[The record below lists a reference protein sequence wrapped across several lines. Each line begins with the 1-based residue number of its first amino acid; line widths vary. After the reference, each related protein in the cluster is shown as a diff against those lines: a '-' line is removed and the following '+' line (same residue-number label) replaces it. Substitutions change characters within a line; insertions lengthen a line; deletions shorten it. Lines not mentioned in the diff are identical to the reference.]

1 MVGLYTAAANMR
13 SGGNLSSTFPRFL
26 KYPFN
31 SAQLSRHQPSSRFH
45 HNSITPSPIRT
56 NLSKRN
62 NQSLLY
68 LQPYSRNVLILNN
81 YSSDT
86 ANLKPIK
93 KLLVA
98 NRGEIAVRVF
108 RACTELDI
116 NTVAIYS
123 EQDQKQVHRLKAD
136 EAFLIGK
143 GLAPVQAYLN
153 IPEIVELAV
162 KNKVDAIHPGYGFLS
177 ERSEFAKACVEAGI
191 TFVGPSPEVVR
202 QMGDK
207 VEARKIAQLAGV
219 PCVPGT
225 DTPIASY
232 EEAAEFCKN
241 IDFPIM
247 LKAAFGGGG
256 RGMRIV
262 RSAEELEES
271 FNRASSEA
279 LAAFG
284 NGSMFIEKLIE
295 NPRHIEVQV
304 MGDKYGNVVHLL
316 ERDCSLQRRHQKL
329 IEVAPAVN
337 LDAMTLA
344 TMWSD
349 AVKIARS
356 VNYENAGTVEF
367 LYDQDT
373 QKHYFIEVNARLQV
387 EHTVTEEVTGVD
399 LVQTQIR
406 VAEGHSLDSL
416 NIFQNQIKAKGVAI
430 QCRITSEDPGKDF
443 QPDTGRIEMFRSGE
457 GMGIRLDSASA
468 FAGAVISPHYDSLL
482 MKVIAH
488 GRDHKSTIA
497 KMQRSLRE
505 FRIRGVKT
513 NIPFLLNVLEHPR
526 FQNASIDTKFIDTDS
541 ERLFK
546 FPKTKDRASKL
557 LKYLG
562 EVAVNGP
569 QNPGGTT
576 LKPSSVDPI
585 VPDVDTTKPVP
596 HGWRDILLATGPE
609 GFAKAVRD
617 HQGLLLMDTTF
628 RDAHQ
633 SLLATRV
640 RTIDLK
646 KIAPYVAYNM
656 PNLYSLENW
665 GGATYDVSMR
675 FLNECPW
682 ERLEQLRELIPNI
695 PFQMLLRGANGVGYT
710 SYADNVIYKFCE
722 LAYKSGLD
730 IFRVF
735 DSLNYLPSLL
745 LGIDAAGASGGVV
758 EATIC
763 YTGDVVNPRA
773 NKYNLDYYM
782 NLGEKLVQSG
792 AHVLTIKDM
801 SGVLKP
807 NGARLLVGAL
817 RKQFPH
823 IPIHIHTH
831 DTAGAGVASMLACAE
846 SGADVVDVAV
856 DSMSGMTSQ
865 PSMGA
870 IVASVDKT
878 PESTGL
884 DLDKVSEYSSYWEQA
899 RNLYAPFECAVTMKS
914 GNADVYQNEIPGGQ
928 YTNLQFQAFSL
939 GLASQFEKVKKV
951 YAEANL
957 LLGDLVKV
965 TPSSKMVGDLA
976 QFMVQNDLTVE
987 DVERQADEL
996 SFPKSVVE
1004 FMQGQL
1010 GQPLGGF
1017 PEPLR
1022 TKVLKGLP
1030 KVEQRPGEVLEP
1042 VNLEQVKKELAEMW
1056 EFEDDITNQDIMS
1069 YILYPKVTDTFKR
1082 NVDKYGPVS
1091 CLETR
1096 QFLVGPKIGE
1106 EFNVE
1111 IEHGKILSIKLLSIG
1126 ELDAALGQREV
1137 FFEMNGQLRSIIVK
1151 DTQAQASLSH
1161 HPKAREGVKGS
1172 IGAPMP
1178 GTVLDIKVTKGQEV
1192 KKNDPLAVLSA
1203 MKMEMVVSSPVDG
1216 VVKSIEAE
1224 PGMNLEGHDLLMEIE

>member
-1 MVGLYTAAANMR
+1 MIGFFSVAGGVKNGSFSPINRLLR
-13 SGGNLSSTFPRFL
+13 SSSSKHQCSR
-26 KYPFN
+26 FN
-31 SAQLSRHQPSSRFH
+31 SNLPT
-45 HNSITPSPIRT
+45 SIALR
-56 NLSKRN
+56 SKLANRN

-68 LQPYSRNVLILNN
+68 IEPYSRKVFILNN

-108 RACTELDI
+108 RACAELDI
-116 NTVAIYS
+116 KTVAIYS
-123 EQDQKQVHRLKAD
+123 QQDQKQVHRLKAD

-177 ERSEFAKACVEAGI
+177 ERSEFAKACVNAGI
-191 TFVGPSPEVVR
+191 TFVGPSPDTVAK
-202 QMGDK
+202 MGDK

-225 DTPIASY
+225 DTPLESF
-232 EEAAEFCKN
+232 EEAAEFCKT

-262 RSAEELEES
+262 RSMDELEES
-271 FNRASSEA
+271 FTRASSEA

-284 NGSMFIEKLIE
+284 NGSMFIEKLVG
-295 NPRHIEVQV
+295 NPRHIEIQV
-304 MGDKYGNVVHLL
+304 MGDKYGNIVHLL

-329 IEVAPAVN
+329 IEIAPAMN
-337 LDAMTLA
+337 LDPMTLS
-344 TMWSD
+344 TMWAD
-349 AVKIARS
+349 AVKIAKS

-387 EHTVTEEVTGVD
+387 EHTVTEEVTGID
-399 LVQTQIR
+399 LVQTQIK
-406 VAEGHSLDSL
+406 VSEGHSLDSL
-416 NIFQNQIKAKGVAI
+416 KINQNQIKAHGVAI

-443 QPDTGRIEMFRSGE
+443 QPDTGRIEIFRSGE

-468 FAGAVISPHYDSLL
+468 FAGAIISPHYDSLL

-488 GRDHKSTIA
+488 GRDHHATIA

-541 ERLFK
+541 ARLFK
-546 FPKTKDRASKL
+546 FPKSKDRASKL

-562 EVAVNGP
+562 DVAVNGT
-569 QNPGGTT
+569 QNPGGTS
-576 LKPSSVDPI
+576 LKPSEVDPI
-585 VPDVDTTKPVP
+585 IPHVDSSHQIPQ
-596 HGWRDILLATGPE
+596 GWRDVLLAKGPE
-609 GFAKAVRD
+609 GFAKQVRE
-617 HQGLLLMDTTF
+617 HEGLLLMDTTF

-640 RTIDLK
+640 RTVDLK
-646 KIAPYVAYNM
+646 KIAPYVAHNFA
-656 PNLYSLENW
+656 NLYSLENW

-682 ERLEQLRELIPNI
+682 ERLEELRELIPNI

-710 SYADNVIYKFCE
+710 SYADNVIYKFCD
-722 LAYKSGLD
+722 LAHKSGLD

-745 LGIDAAGASGGVV
+745 LGIDAAGAAGGVV
-758 EATIC
+758 EAAMC

-782 NLGEKLVQSG
+782 KMAETLVKSG
-792 AHVLTIKDM
+792 AHILTIKDM

-807 NGARLLVGAL
+807 NGAHMLVGAL
-817 RKQFPH
+817 RKEFPNM
-823 IPIHIHTH
+823 PIHIHTH

-846 SGADVVDVAV
+846 AGADIVDVAV

-870 IVASVDKT
+870 IVAAVDKT
-878 PESTGL
+878 DQSTGL
-884 DLDKVSEYSSYWEQA
+884 NLENVSEYSSYWEQT
-899 RNLYAPFECAVTMKS
+899 RNLYAPFECATTMKS

-939 GLASQFEKVKKV
+939 GLASQFEQVKKV
-951 YAEANL
+951 YADANL

-976 QFMVQNDLTVE
+976 QFMVQNNLTVE
-987 DVERQADEL
+987 DVENKADEL

-1030 KVEQRPGEVLEP
+1030 KMEKRPGEVLEP
-1042 VNLEQVKKELAEMW
+1042 VNFEKMREELKEKW
-1056 EFEDDITNQDIMS
+1056 EFADEITDKDVMS
-1069 YILYPKVTDTFKR
+1069 YILYPAVTDTFKK
-1082 NVDKYGPVS
+1082 NVDKFGPVS

-1096 QFLVGPKIGE
+1096 QFFIGPKIGE

-1111 IEHGKILSIKLLSIG
+1111 IEHGKILSIKLLSVG
-1126 ELDAALGQREV
+1126 ELDKVLGQREV
-1137 FFEMNGQLRSIIVK
+1137 FFELNGQLRSIIVK
-1151 DTQAQASLSH
+1151 DNQAQASISH

-1178 GTVLDIKVTKGQEV
+1178 GQVLDVKVKAGQEV

-1216 VVKSIEAE
+1216 VVKSVEIS